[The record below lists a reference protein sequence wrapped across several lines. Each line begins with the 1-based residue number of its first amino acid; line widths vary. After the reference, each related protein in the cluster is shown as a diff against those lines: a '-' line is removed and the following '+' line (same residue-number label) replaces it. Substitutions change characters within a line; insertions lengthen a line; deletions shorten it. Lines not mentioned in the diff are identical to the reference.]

1 MAADVAIARAK
12 ARLEALR
19 GRDSVAIM
27 YSESATELKPLSP
40 NNLPRHFR
48 KFEGMR
54 AYNFHPSKDRRAL
67 LVTHSACTESER
79 LVIDTFRS
87 VSKDLEE
94 HLYAHKYTTCFRIR
108 ELDWAIALV
117 EASHRKLLG
126 SEGYEW
132 QWWQDADEDLLVTGR
147 IADAWG
153 KNMHVMD
160 RYFIELKNAVES
172 SLRLIEHLEI
182 EHLEAEPSVPK
193 QTESCGETTNKKL
206 EALWKK
212 EPAFC
217 LLKPIQA
224 IAQKIGKGEISVS
237 ESDFWKETIMPQK
250 KLVGSDGKKLQ
261 QLVEARNRG
270 DSISDTDEKVLN
282 AFEERV
288 GAELN

>member
-19 GRDSVAIM
+19 GRDPVAIM

-132 QWWQDADEDLLVTGR
+132 QWWQDADEELLVTGR

-172 SLRLIEHLEI
+172 SLRLIEHLE
-182 EHLEAEPSVPK
+182 
-193 QTESCGETTNKKL
+193 
-206 EALWKK
+206 
-212 EPAFC
+212 
-217 LLKPIQA
+217 
-224 IAQKIGKGEISVS
+224 
-237 ESDFWKETIMPQK
+237 
-250 KLVGSDGKKLQ
+250 
-261 QLVEARNRG
+261 
-270 DSISDTDEKVLN
+270 
-282 AFEERV
+282 
-288 GAELN
+288 